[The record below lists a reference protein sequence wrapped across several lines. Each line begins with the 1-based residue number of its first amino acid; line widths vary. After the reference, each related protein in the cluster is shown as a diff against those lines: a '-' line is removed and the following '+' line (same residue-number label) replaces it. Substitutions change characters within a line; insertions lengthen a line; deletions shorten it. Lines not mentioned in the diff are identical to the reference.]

1 LHHEDASERLDATA
15 VRAQLRRVLASSEF
29 AASERM
35 CRFLRLVVTETLEGR
50 SGDLKEYRLGLA
62 VFDRPESFDPGA
74 DPIVRVE
81 ARRVRTKLAKYY
93 GSEGRHD
100 DLVVELPKG
109 GYVPSFHRREP
120 GNSEP
125 ATSAPKRLAVLPFVD
140 LSAGPSGTCLGDGL
154 TWELIHGL
162 TRIESLS
169 VVAWNSA
176 AQLRTDGVPQI
187 ALIREKLQVQAVLA
201 GSIRRFGDRLRVVA
215 QMIDTA
221 SGVYLWS
228 ETYERQV
235 DDAADIQQ
243 EISSAIIATLRIR
256 LGSGKLK
263 PRPTAVYN
271 PAAYQLYL
279 KGRGQW
285 NQRTESGMEGA
296 LESFQQAVALDAQFA
311 AAYAGIADAY
321 ALLAEYGLRQ
331 PAQVMSQ
338 ARAAAVRAL
347 ELDPS
352 LAEAHCS
359 LGLLIALYEWKWD
372 EAEAHFRQA
381 LDLNPGYAT
390 THHWLACDF
399 LPIFGRL
406 EEAMRE
412 IEIAIALDPLSPTIA
427 EGKAFI
433 WILQKEYEQAESQ
446 LRRVIDAHPSFFR
459 AYATLGRTLI
469 QLKRY
474 EEAIQMLERAKAL
487 GGDLATILAAIGQA
501 YGFSGHETIA
511 RGILTELEAKRRRSH
526 APATSLAL
534 TCLSI
539 GEADNAFTWLEKAV
553 HNRESNV
560 VLIGVHPAYDRLRG
574 EKRFEKLLT
583 ELGLRG

>member
-1 LHHEDASERLDATA
+1 
-15 VRAQLRRVLASSEF
+15 
-29 AASERM
+29 
-35 CRFLRLVVTETLEGR
+35 
-50 SGDLKEYRLGLA
+50 
-62 VFDRPESFDPGA
+62 
-74 DPIVRVE
+74 VE

-100 DLVVELPKG
+100 DLVIELPKG
-109 GYVPSFHRREP
+109 GYVPSFHRRGP
-120 GNSEP
+120 GDGEP
-125 ATSAPKRLAVLPFVD
+125 ATSTTKRLAVLPFVD
-140 LSAGPSGTCLGDGL
+140 LSASPGGSCLGDGL

-176 AQLRTDGVPQI
+176 AQLRSDGIPDI
-187 ALIREKLQVQAVLA
+187 GLIREKLQVQAVLA

-228 ETYERQV
+228 ETYERQI

-243 EISSAIIATLRIR
+243 EISAAIIATLRIR
-256 LGSGKLK
+256 LGGAKSK
-263 PRPTAVYN
+263 PHPSAVYN

-279 KGRGQW
+279 KGRGLW

-296 LESFQQAVALDAQFA
+296 LQSFQQAVALDAQFA

-331 PAQVMSQ
+331 PAQVMAQ

-347 ELDPS
+347 DLDPS

-359 LGLLIALYEWKWD
+359 LGFLIALYEWKWD

-406 EEAMRE
+406 DEAMRE
-412 IEIAIALDPLSPTIA
+412 IEIAIALDPLSPIIA
-427 EGKAFI
+427 EGKAFLS
-433 WILQKEYEQAESQ
+433 ILQRQYEQAESQ
-446 LRRVIDAHPSFFR
+446 LRLIIDAHPSFFR

-474 EEAIQMLERAKAL
+474 EEAIRMLECAKAL
-487 GGDLATILAAIGQA
+487 GGDLATILAAMGQA
-501 YGFSGHETIA
+501 YGLSGHETIT
-511 RGILTELEAKRRRSH
+511 RGILSELETRRRHSH

-539 GEADNAFTWLEKAV
+539 GEIDNAITWLERAV
-553 HNRESNV
+553 HSREGNV
-560 VLIGVHPAYDRLRG
+560 VLLGVHPVYDSLRG
-574 EKRFEKLLT
+574 DPRFEKLLA